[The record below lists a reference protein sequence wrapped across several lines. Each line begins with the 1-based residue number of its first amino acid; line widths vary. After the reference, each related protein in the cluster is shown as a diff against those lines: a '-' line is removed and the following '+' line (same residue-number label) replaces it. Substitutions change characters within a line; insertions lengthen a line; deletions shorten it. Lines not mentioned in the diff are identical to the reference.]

1 MSFGEISTSFIND
14 LVKKGAYKE
23 DTKTKLKFKL
33 NGADC
38 ELDTKKG
45 VNLFDICKIFNIQ
58 IQDIKTWK
66 SKNGS
71 YLQAN
76 YGELFTPKV
85 KEGEENAPPPAP
97 KRKPIM
103 TANCNYIDPRFIV
116 QCLMGTNIDFNNW
129 VTNIILGSLIYHEEN
144 DEDSLNNYRE
154 HLNEHINES
163 QIELAAKFKES
174 KKENNNNKSAAQDE
188 QKYLVFRFPTG
199 DEGKPMVK
207 PIGASRYT
215 KEHKEKLAENG
226 KYNIQDFE
234 MGSSSKITA
243 AVKKYLEDNNIVYN
257 TSVGQINLPNDF
269 TEEYFDEIKDDMI
282 KQINELV
289 DELSKEPVKQPK
301 KTSAKKAAA
310 KLQQLDEE
318 VDEPAKEMK
327 PKPSQKPKTTSKTAT
342 KKQTVKEQKEV
353 KETKPKPS
361 AKPAGKFG
369 KYSVVKVKDDD
380 DDNGELDISF
390 NDDE

>member
-33 NGADC
+33 NGGDC

-116 QCLMGTNIDFNNW
+116 QCLMGTSIDFNNW

-144 DEDSLNNYRE
+144 DEDSLENYRE
-154 HLNEHINES
+154 HLNEHINER
-163 QIELAAKFKES
+163 QIELAAKFKET
-174 KKENNNNKSAAQDE
+174 KKENNNNKTTTQDE
-188 QKYLVFRFPTG
+188 PKYLVFRFPTG
-199 DEGKPMVK
+199 EEGKPMVR
-207 PIGASRYT
+207 IFGANRYT
-215 KEHKEKLAENG
+215 KEQKEKLTENG

-234 MGSSSKITA
+234 MGNSIKIMA
-243 AVKKYLEDNNIVYN
+243 AIKKYLDDNKIVYN
-257 TSVGQINLPNDF
+257 VAPGQINLPNNF
-269 TEEYFDEIKDDMI
+269 TEEYFEEIKDDMI
-282 KQINELV
+282 KGINELV
-289 DELSKEPVKQPK
+289 NELSKESVKQPR
-301 KTSAKKAAA
+301 KTSAKKTAA
-310 KLQQLDEE
+310 KLQQLEEE
-318 VDEPAKEMK
+318 VDEPVKETKQK
-327 PKPSQKPKTTSKTAT
+327 PKPKTTSKSTT

-361 AKPAGKFG
+361 AKPAGKFS
-369 KYSVVKVKDDD
+369 KYGV
-380 DDNGELDISF
+380 
-390 NDDE
+390 NDDEEEFDISLDSDD